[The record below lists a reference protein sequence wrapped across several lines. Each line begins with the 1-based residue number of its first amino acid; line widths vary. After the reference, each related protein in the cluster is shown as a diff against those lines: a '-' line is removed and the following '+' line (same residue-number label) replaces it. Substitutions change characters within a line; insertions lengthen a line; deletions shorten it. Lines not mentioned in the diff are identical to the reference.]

1 MQCGKN
7 DTYPWS
13 TVWFKSTVCSGE
25 NFKQTTGKVLDKK
38 KIQKLVYFSDE
49 AQFTLSRNVN
59 SQVTDIDIRKILM
72 QFMEFLCMALV

>member
-1 MQCGKN
+1 
-7 DTYPWS
+7 
-13 TVWFKSTVCSGE
+13 
-25 NFKQTTGKVLDKK
+25 VLDKK